1 MKVAGIDPAKN
12 LAKIANKKGI
22 FTIPSF
28 FNSQNVRTI
37 KDKYK
42 KKLN

>member
-28 FNSQNVRTI
+28 LTL
-37 KDKYK
+37 KM
-42 KKLN
+42 